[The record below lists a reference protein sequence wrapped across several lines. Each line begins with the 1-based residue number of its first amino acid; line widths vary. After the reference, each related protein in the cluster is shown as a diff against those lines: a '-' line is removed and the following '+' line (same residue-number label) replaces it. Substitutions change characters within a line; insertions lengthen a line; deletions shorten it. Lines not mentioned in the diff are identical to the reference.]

1 MTKCKTPFFRIY
13 NYKQESATRRKNK
26 MFIIQKVLT
35 FKTNDNTKK
44 DIKWK
49 SIPVAEQ
56 PKYKVI

>member
-1 MTKCKTPFFRIY
+1 
-13 NYKQESATRRKNK
+13 

-49 SIPVAEQ
+49 SIPVVE
-56 PKYKVI
+56 